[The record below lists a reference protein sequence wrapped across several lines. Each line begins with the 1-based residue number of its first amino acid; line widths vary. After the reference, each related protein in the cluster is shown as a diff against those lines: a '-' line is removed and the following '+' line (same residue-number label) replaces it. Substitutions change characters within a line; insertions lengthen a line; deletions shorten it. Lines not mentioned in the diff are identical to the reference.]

1 MTLIKIYFVNTI
13 KSTGQEV
20 SRKLAER
27 AQSETAI
34 QALLYN
40 KFVTLSH
47 AVRPLM
53 AELEH
58 RSSVN
63 PEELRALLS
72 ECHSAYISTRHSL
85 LGAKVSDE
93 VGRLDPR
100 GSDLVDL
107 VCAPVYPG
115 LTFRQE
121 LGAATSNKPVWTSS
135 TYTSTFSSRANLN
148 SSMCGS

>member
-53 AELEH
+53 VELEH

-100 GSDLVDL
+100 GSGLVDL
-107 VCAPVYPG
+107 VRAPVI
-115 LTFRQE
+115 F
-121 LGAATSNKPVWTSS
+121 GADFQT
-135 TYTSTFSSRANLN
+135 RAGCSYLKQTCLDEFNLYKHIFL
-148 SSMCGS
+148 SGESQL